1 METIPLPSNPWLRRR
16 RLSGAKHE
24 VDRLYAEC
32 RPLHRS
38 ASNPEEALKQIVT
51 FLSSEYKRN
60 EVYYAFVRMPGI
72 RRTGWYIWKNLQ
84 DESRR
89 VENAG

>member
-32 RPLHRS
+32 RTIHR
-38 ASNPEEALKQIVT
+38 ASSPEEAIKQIIT

-60 EVYYAFVRMPGI
+60 EVYYSFVRMPGI

-84 DESRR
+84 EASRSGQQ
-89 VENAG
+89 A